1 MLWLRVRNYFV
12 LQNISH
18 YVRGVYTDVVITG
31 FVCTLLEMVYLYSIQ
46 LFIKPQCM
54 EIIKDFFLC
63 MARQPYMGLGL
74 LVSSRFHGH
83 THLRHTTVGRTPL
96 DE

>member
-1 MLWLRVRNYFV
+1 MVCFNWKFMWIEEYKSVIYVTNNQRIFRQEMLSNCIWT
-12 LQNISH
+12 
-18 YVRGVYTDVVITG
+18 TDI
-31 FVCTLLEMVYLYSIQ
+31 
-46 LFIKPQCM
+46 
-54 EIIKDFFLC
+54 FFS